1 MITEKVFYFSR
12 KYSLKMP
19 LSNLRTFALS
29 LPETS
34 GESPFEKTASKV
46 AKKLSQIIKSSFDA
60 KTDL

>member
-1 MITEKVFYFSR
+1 
-12 KYSLKMP
+12 MP